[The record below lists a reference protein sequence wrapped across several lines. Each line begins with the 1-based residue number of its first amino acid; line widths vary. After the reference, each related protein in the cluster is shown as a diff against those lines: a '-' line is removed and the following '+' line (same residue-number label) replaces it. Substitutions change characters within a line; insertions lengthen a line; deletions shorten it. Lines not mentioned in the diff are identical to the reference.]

1 MKKSLRKITAALSA
15 ALMCA
20 LPMAN
25 AVTANAA
32 GVRKNTFR
40 NYIEIN
46 AGNAPLY
53 YFYFDKSFDDS
64 VKNNIELVNYD
75 LKLSNA
81 DFSYRNPQT
90 GRYCFT
96 IESRE
101 LNGFKGKVLVENFEC
116 SDMSIDASKLYDSI
130 DIYVVGAGNKY
141 RGYYDENDLN
151 VEEQVIL
158 VGDANGDGVVNLPD
172 AILINMYKA
181 GNTSQIFDMDYFEKA
196 ADVNNDGVVNTADS
210 VLIQDFILHNINSFG
225 PYQG

>member
-1 MKKSLRKITAALSA
+1 MKKTIKKITAALSA

-25 AVTANAA
+25 AISADAA
-32 GVRKNTFR
+32 GARKNTFR

-46 AGNAPLY
+46 AGNKPLY

-64 VKNNIELVNYD
+64 VKNSIELVNYD

-81 DFSYRNPQT
+81 SFSYRNPQT

-101 LNGFKGKVLVENFEC
+101 LNGFRDDLLVENFEC
-116 SDMSIDASKLYDSI
+116 SDMSVNADEFYDSM
-130 DIYVVGAGNKY
+130 DIYVVGAGNNY

-151 VEEQVIL
+151 VNEEAIL
-158 VGDANGDGVVNLPD
+158 VGDANGNGTVDLSD

-181 GNTSQIFDMDYFEKA
+181 GNTSQIKNMKYFERA

-210 VLIQDFILHNINSFG
+210 VLIQDFTLHNINSFG

>member
-1 MKKSLRKITAALSA
+1 MKKTIKKITAALSA

-25 AVTANAA
+25 AVSANAA
-32 GVRKNTFR
+32 GGRKNTFR

-46 AGNAPLY
+46 AGNKPLY

-64 VKNNIELVNYD
+64 VKNSIELVNYD

-81 DFSYRNPQT
+81 SFSYRNPQT

-101 LNGFKGKVLVENFEC
+101 LNGFKGEVLVENFEC
-116 SDMSIDASKLYDSI
+116 SDMSVNAANFLGRRDT
-130 DIYVVGAGNKY
+130 YVVGSGNNY
-141 RGYYDENDLN
+141 RGYYDKNDLN
-151 VEEQVIL
+151 VNEEVIL
-158 VGDANGDGVVNLPD
+158 VGDANGNGTVDLSD

-181 GNTSQIFDMDYFEKA
+181 GNISQIKDMKYFKKA

-210 VLIQDFILHNINSFG
+210 VLIQDFTLHNINSFG

>member
-1 MKKSLRKITAALSA
+1 MKKSIKKITVALSA

-25 AVTANAA
+25 AISANAA

-40 NYIEIN
+40 NYLTID
-46 AGNAPLY
+46 AGNKPLF
-53 YFYFDKSFDDS
+53 YFYYDKSFKDH
-64 VKNNIELVNYD
+64 VKNYVELVNYD

-81 DFSYRNPQT
+81 SFSYRNPQT

-101 LNGFKGKVLVENFEC
+101 LNGFQGEVLVENFEC
-116 SDMSIDASKLYDSI
+116 SDMTLNAQGFKQLRDTYF
-130 DIYVVGAGNKY
+130 VGAGNNY

-151 VEEQVIL
+151 VNEEVIL

-181 GNTSQIFDMDYFEKA
+181 GNTSQIFDMDYFKKA

-210 VLIQDFILHNINSFG
+210 VLIQSFTLHNINSFG